1 MPQRMSPARQVVADA
16 GNLLDQVLAGR
27 IVPAVNG
34 VRVVSHGG
42 ILPDRVGDGLCR
54 LEGGYRGGLR
64 ARAAGGAASAAVT
77 LPMALTAAEK
87 QRRYRE
93 RQSAPTSSRPDLI
106 EQALLQEVER
116 GKRGELSIEER
127 AALAD
132 ELADAA
138 MRHQRRAQELAEI
151 ARKLRPPGWN
161 PPHAPR

>member
-1 MPQRMSPARQVVADA
+1 M
-16 GNLLDQVLAGR
+16 
-27 IVPAVNG
+27 
-34 VRVVSHGG
+34 VSHGG
-42 ILPDRVGDGLCR
+42 ILPDRVGDG
-54 LEGGYRGGLR
+54 RGGLR

-116 GKRGELSIEER
+116 GKRGEL
-127 AALAD
+127 
-132 ELADAA
+132 ADAA

>member
-1 MPQRMSPARQVVADA
+1 MPAR
-16 GNLLDQVLAGR
+16 
-27 IVPAVNG
+27 
-34 VRVVSHGG
+34 
-42 ILPDRVGDGLCR
+42 
-54 LEGGYRGGLR
+54 GGYRGGLR

>member
-1 MPQRMSPARQVVADA
+1 
-16 GNLLDQVLAGR
+16 
-27 IVPAVNG
+27 
-34 VRVVSHGG
+34 
-42 ILPDRVGDGLCR
+42 
-54 LEGGYRGGLR
+54 
-64 ARAAGGAASAAVT
+64 
-77 LPMALTAAEK
+77 MALTAAEK